1 MKRLMTI
8 CAVVCVVVMAVS
20 SAQADLTVLPDPYT
34 GGTADW
40 LATVRLRNFN
50 STISDYEMMVN
61 ASPTLTAGQN
71 QVNGQV
77 PGPYAWADWAQ
88 NNAFTITYDPL
99 ANSGAGL
106 VSLRLVG
113 SGPRQ
118 LGTPGGYDVTIGR
131 APDAVTAGPVNYI
144 AFSLVDRGN
153 FPTFTDLHLSSLDG
167 TDLGHFAPLASA
179 SWESWGIIDMTGSG
193 PPKLNDGFILQ
204 GDFTLDLTKVAEG
217 REGDKIMFDIGNHSS
232 VPAIP
237 APGAILLGSIGVAF
251 VGWLRRR
258 RTL

>member
-1 MKRLMTI
+1 MKKLLTI
-8 CAVVCVVVMAVS
+8 CVIVCVVVMTIS

-50 STISDYEMMVN
+50 TTISDYEMMVN
-61 ASPTLTAGQN
+61 ASPTLTPSANPLIQAIGQLPTGGVIAN
-71 QVNGQV
+71 
-77 PGPYAWADWAQ
+77 WAQ
-88 NNAFTITYDPL
+88 GNSFTITYDP
-99 ANSGAGL
+99 SGAGW

-113 SGPRQ
+113 SGQQ
-118 LGTPGGYDVTIGR
+118 LNNATGGYDITIGH

-153 FPTFTDLHLSSLDG
+153 FPTFSDLHLSSLDG
-167 TDLGHFAPLASA
+167 TDLGHFAPLGSA
-179 SWESWGIIDMTGSG
+179 GWESWGIIDMTGSG

-204 GDFTLDLTKVAEG
+204 GDFTLDLAKVAEG

-237 APGAILLGSIGVAF
+237 VPGAILLGGIGVGL